1 MWRHAS
7 SVPVMAASS
16 RQLRRSKDAAF
27 TGSQGWLLP
36 PSGRS
41 SGLAIG
47 ARLRYTHVIM
57 QLPRTNA
64 DPRRLVSGFHFRGK
78 LPHLKRE
85 GSAYFVTFRL
95 ADSLPRESVLKLKHE
110 RETIVQGA
118 MAAKRPLTWQE
129 EQQLFIW
136 YSERVEAFLDA
147 GAGACWLRRPEIAG
161 LVARALNFFDGERY
175 DLHAWTV
182 MLNHVHVVVWPRP
195 GHTLSSIEHSWKS
208 FTANQANKMLGR
220 IGSHFWQKEAYDHLI
235 QNDEER
241 SRLCA
246 YVADNPVKVGLCA
259 RPEEWSWSSASPLAE
274 RFKRKPDVT

>member
-1 MWRHAS
+1 MLRS
-7 SVPVMAASS
+7 LAAKDGCLHQVAVI
-16 RQLRRSKDAAF
+16 RIGNGRRL
-27 TGSQGWLLP
+27 G
-36 PSGRS
+36 
-41 SGLAIG
+41 
-47 ARLRYTHVIM
+47 YTHGIM
-57 QLPRTNA
+57 QPPRTNA

-95 ADSLPRESVLKLKHE
+95 ADSLPRETVLKLKHE
-110 RETIVQGA
+110 REAIIQSA

-147 GAGACWLRRPEIAG
+147 GAGACWLRRPEIAD
-161 LVARALNFFDGERY
+161 LVAGALNFFDGERY

-182 MLNHVHVVVWPRP
+182 MPNHVHVVVWPRP

-208 FTANQANKMLGR
+208 FTASQANKMLGR
-220 IGSHFWQKEAYDHLI
+220 IGSHFWQKEAYDHMI

-246 YVADNPVKVGLCA
+246 YVADNPVKAGLCA
-259 RPEEWSWSSASPLAE
+259 QPEKWSWSSASPLAE
-274 RFKRKPDVT
+274 RFKRKPEVT